1 MSELPNEGDYIR
13 YYDDGTYEIIKI
25 VRYWGVSELDGDT
38 LESYVI
44 PGLSV
49 LYGWSDGAVTWTK
62 ERFFDD

>member
-25 VRYWGVSELDGDT
+25 VKHWGVPELDGDT
-38 LESYVI
+38 PDSHVTTPSI
-44 PGLSV
+44 
-49 LYGWSDGAVTWTK
+49 LYGWSDGVVTWTK